1 MVVSNSIHL
10 PGRKPSMAI
19 SPKMMA
25 LIRKIEAADAQHFAS
40 LRESARRDAE
50 AKLRAKK
57 RAASRAVEARAVA
70 KKRKAS

>member
-1 MVVSNSIHL
+1 
-10 PGRKPSMAI
+10 MAI

-25 LIRKIEAADAQHFAS
+25 LIRKIEAADAEHFAS
-40 LRESARRDAE
+40 LRASARRDAE